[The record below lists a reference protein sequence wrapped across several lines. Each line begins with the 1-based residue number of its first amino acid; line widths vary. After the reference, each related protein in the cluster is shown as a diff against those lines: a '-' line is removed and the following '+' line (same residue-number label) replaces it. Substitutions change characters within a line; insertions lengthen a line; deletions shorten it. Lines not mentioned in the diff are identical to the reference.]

1 MLFVSS
7 GKILSST
14 SASKAWIT
22 SSRRKLSPA
31 LLIVKSYGIRL
42 SRQCI
47 GKAGSLFA
55 TFRRRPIL
63 LEIEEIF
70 GSPTAVTNVTS
81 NDKSVIK
88 KRKSVLKNLTYTYEI
103 LVFRHLNFMYRGAS

>member
-31 LLIVKSYGIRL
+31 LLIVKSYGICL

-47 GKAGSLFA
+47 GKAA

-63 LEIEEIF
+63 LEIEEIS

-81 NDKSVIK
+81 NDKFVIK
-88 KRKSVLKNLTYTYEI
+88 KGNLFLKI
-103 LVFRHLNFMYRGAS
+103 